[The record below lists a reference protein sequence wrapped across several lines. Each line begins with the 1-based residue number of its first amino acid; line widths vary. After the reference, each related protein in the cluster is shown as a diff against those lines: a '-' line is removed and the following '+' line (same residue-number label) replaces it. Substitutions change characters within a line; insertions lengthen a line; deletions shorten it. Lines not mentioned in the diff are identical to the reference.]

1 MENLTI
7 AILIFIKISDIPC
20 VFQIFMLTLPQNI
33 NHKEN
38 RSWII
43 TL

>member
-20 VFQIFMLTLPQNI
+20 VFQIFMLTLPQNCDV
-33 NHKEN
+33 K
-38 RSWII
+38 SYK
-43 TL
+43 

>member
-20 VFQIFMLTLPQNI
+20 VFQIFMLTLQKN
-33 NHKEN
+33 KE
-38 RSWII
+38 
-43 TL
+43 